1 VERILDEG
9 SSPGGGG
16 GSSFVDF
23 YRAEYPGIVRLAHAL
38 TGNAETA
45 EDVSQEAFA
54 RILNRIDDI
63 ENPGGYLRTIVVNL
77 VRDRERRWHREHRT
91 GPPSWSEPS
100 LGLEASEMIDV
111 LLRLPYRQRATLV
124 LRYWADWSE
133 VEIAEAL
140 GCRSGTVKT
149 LASRGLA
156 RLRKEIAP

>member
-1 VERILDEG
+1 M
-9 SSPGGGG
+9 
-16 GSSFVDF
+16 DF
-23 YRAEYPGIVRLAHAL
+23 YRAEYPGVVRLAHAL

-54 RILNRIDDI
+54 RIVHRIDELD
-63 ENPGGYLRTIVVNL
+63 NPCGYLRTIVVNL
-77 VRDRERRWHREHRT
+77 CRDRERRRHREHRA

-100 LGLEASEMIDV
+100 LSLDASEMIDV

-124 LRYWADWSE
+124 LRYWGDWSE

-156 RLRKEIAP
+156 RLRKEITP